1 MSHRPIIFP
10 AATVYYFWYK
20 CNYFYGIV
28 KDFLK
33 VNDSL
38 LSYFSAR

>member
-1 MSHRPIIFP
+1 MSHRPIIFS

-33 VNDSL
+33 LNDSL